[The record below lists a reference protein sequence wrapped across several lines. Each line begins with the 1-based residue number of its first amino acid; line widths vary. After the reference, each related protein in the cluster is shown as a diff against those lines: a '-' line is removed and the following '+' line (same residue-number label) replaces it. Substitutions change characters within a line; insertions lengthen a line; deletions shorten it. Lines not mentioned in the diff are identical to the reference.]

1 MVTTYDP
8 RDKFNQSTEGMVL
21 VGLTPTEAEI
31 AEARGRIAAGESSM
45 DVWADIDA
53 RVEKRMRAR
62 IDAGDTLPK
71 VIE

>member
-1 MVTTYDP
+1 MASTYDP
-8 RDKFNQSTEGMVL
+8 RDKFSQSTRGMVL
-21 VGLTPTEAEI
+21 VGLSPTEAEI
-31 AEARGRIAAGESSM
+31 SEARGRISSGESSM

-71 VIE
+71 ATE